1 MLFFNEVLT
10 KLADTLLVDKLCMTQ
25 HWDHYFI
32 PISHSSGISKIYVSN
47 IINIMHKNFVQ
58 QCTIYSLLSL
68 LLNFMLQKH
77 LIKSGTIR

>member
-25 HWDHYFI
+25 RWDHYFI

-47 IINIMHKNFVQ
+47 NIINIMHMSFVQ
-58 QCTIYSLLSL
+58 QCTIYSL